1 MLDMSDMS
9 DTPDMIDQPV
19 DLTKD
24 MPPKEDM
31 FDMGMSSNFPKQI
44 STSGASF
51 GGQLAPGQY
60 ADIKLV
66 AAEDDRVTIWLRKA
80 DDSNWNPYVA
90 IFKTPQDNRP
100 VVYGNPSGNA
110 DASIPFKTNEIS
122 QGWTFF
128 NSGTYTLRIQNLS
141 QQSMGPL
148 NFTLECKGGPC
159 IPDINDL
166 DQDGVRNSEDNCP
179 NDKNTDQAN
188 ADGDDWGDVCDNCPE
203 KANNDQSDMDNDRVG
218 DACDPDANLNPFDGL
233 SNAALKAEIINQHTH
248 MNKSYDDARDK
259 LFEFVD
265 NNSGQVQCVYTG
277 QTIMTTTRPNGQ
289 IMNTEHTWPQSKG
302 ADTIPAKSDLHHL
315 YPTIPGANTRR
326 SNNRFGVVTKNIIWS
341 HPYGSKLGDNAQNEK
356 RFEPPDNHKGNV
368 ARALFYFSVV
378 YGEPITA
385 SEEVVLK
392 VWHVSDP
399 VDDKER
405 VRNQRVADVQTS
417 RNPFIDY
424 PELVDRIDDF

>member
-1 MLDMSDMS
+1 MS

-19 DLTKD
+19 DLTRD
-24 MPPKEDM
+24 MPPTEDM
-31 FDMGMSSNFPKQI
+31 PDASDDMSMSSNFPRQI
-44 STSGASF
+44 FTSGASF

-60 ADIKLV
+60 ADIELV
-66 AAEDDRVTIWLRKA
+66 AAKDDRVTIWLRKA
-80 DDSNWNPYVA
+80 DGSNWNPYVA

-128 NSGTYTLRIQNLS
+128 NEGVYTLRIQNLS

-166 DQDGVRNSEDNCP
+166 DQDGVRNNEDNCP
-179 NDKNTDQAN
+179 NDKNADQAN
-188 ADGDDWGDVCDNCPE
+188 SDGDDWGDVCDNCPD

-233 SNAALKAEIINQHTH
+233 SNAALKAEILNQHTH

-315 YPTIPGANTRR
+315 FPTIPGANTRR
-326 SNNRFGVVTKNIIWS
+326 SNNLFGVVTKNITWS
-341 HPYGSKLGDNAQNEK
+341 HPYGSKLGDNDQNEK
-356 RFEPPDNHKGNV
+356 RFEPPNNHKGNV
-368 ARALFYFSVV
+368 ARALFYFSVI
-378 YGEPITA
+378 YGEPITP
-385 SEEVVLK
+385 SEEAVLK

-405 VRNQRVADVQTS
+405 VRNQRVADVQMS

-424 PELVDRIDDF
+424 PELVGRIDDF